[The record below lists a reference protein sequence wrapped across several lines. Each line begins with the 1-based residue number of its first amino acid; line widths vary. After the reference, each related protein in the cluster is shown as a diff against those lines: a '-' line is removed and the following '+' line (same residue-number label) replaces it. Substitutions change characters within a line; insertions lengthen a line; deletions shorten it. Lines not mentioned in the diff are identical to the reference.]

1 MTELDSSAHCQPVG
15 IFDLDEPVGGPGDE
29 AFPPGMLNPL
39 KNTFGDL
46 TY

>member
-1 MTELDSSAHCQPVG
+1 MTELDSSAHCQPLG

-29 AFPPGMLNPL
+29 AFPPGMLNPP